1 MFNIFATI
9 CFLQLSSLP
18 TVCISNGYIAIDFET
33 KDECLLKRNM
43 LVEQI
48 DRDLK
53 FRNVSMFLSCHEKIT
68 WEQTDV

>member
-18 TVCISNGYIAIDFET
+18 TVCISNGYIAFDFPT
-33 KDECLLKRNM
+33 KEECLLKRNI
-43 LVEQI
+43 LVEEI

-53 FRNVSMFLSCHEKIT
+53 FRNVSMFLYCQPKTT
-68 WEQTDV
+68 WEQTNV